1 MELASSSADYLASG
15 GPAEGEEAMSKELD
29 AGILVDRIDSL
40 REPYRKNA
48 IEWVESCANQ
58 AISDLP
64 RDIRRMLRKMP
75 AVRRKAFIDRTVE
88 VLDGAVRHFGR

>member
-1 MELASSSADYLASG
+1 
-15 GPAEGEEAMSKELD
+15 MSKELD

-75 AVRRKAFIDRTVE
+75 AVRRKAFFDRTVE
-88 VLDGAVRHFGR
+88 VLDGAVQHFGR